1 LWVVV
6 QLDKAYMSRQTVQT
20 IDLKIQ
26 HLIVAA
32 LFGSTTYIAWAA
44 GIDLPNSLLNMIGG
58 RRLF

>member
-1 LWVVV
+1 
-6 QLDKAYMSRQTVQT
+6 MSRQTVQT